1 MNRVLQYEP
10 RDLTISVEAGL
21 PFRELSAILAANRQ
35 MLPFDPPFSGSATI
49 GGIVAANSSGPR
61 RRLYGTARDSVIGMT
76 FATLEGKLVKT
87 GGMVVKNVAGL
98 DMAKLMIGSFG
109 TLAAIAVVNF
119 KVHPIPEA
127 TRTFRWTFADIAGA
141 IARRDAILESVLQPM
156 SIDLLKQETGYSL
169 LVQAGG
175 IPAVLD
181 RYSRELDDAE
191 VLEGLDEE
199 SLWNGIREFTPMWLA
214 VHKDAVVARISC
226 PLTRV
231 GEVIQSLPAPV
242 IARAGNGVCY
252 GYFASIEEA
261 APWIGKAAI
270 EYAPQSAREQLEL
283 WPNPGSGFPTM
294 QKLKALFDPN
304 NLLNRR
310 RLYGRI

>member
-21 PFRELSAILAANRQ
+21 PFRDLCAILAANRQ
-35 MLPFDPPFSGSATI
+35 MLPFDPPFAGRATT

-109 TLAAIAVVNF
+109 TLAAIVIVNF
-119 KVHPIPEA
+119 KVHPMPES
-127 TRTFRWTFADIAGA
+127 TRTFRWTFPGIADV

-156 SIDLLKQETGYSL
+156 SIDLLKLETEYSL

-181 RYSRELDDAE
+181 RYSRELSDAE
-191 VLEGLDEE
+191 VLEGMDEE
-199 SLWNGIREFTPMWLA
+199 SLWTAIREFSPGWLA
-214 VHKDAVVARISC
+214 LHDDGVVARISC

-231 GEVIQSLPAPV
+231 GEVMKSLPAPA

-252 GYFASIEEA
+252 GYFASVGEA

-270 EYAPQSAREQLEL
+270 EYASQSAREQLEL
-283 WPNPGSGFPTM
+283 WPNPGSGFPVM

-304 NLLNRR
+304 NLLNRW